1 MQKCFK
7 LLLMLLLGVVGL
19 CLAGAA
25 VYGALHHIP
34 SQHGIKLW
42 TGLGVLAV
50 LCWIGIKKLYD
61 DFND

>member
-1 MQKCFK
+1 MKKFFK
-7 LLLMLLLGVVGL
+7 LLLMLLLGLVGL

-25 VYGALHHIP
+25 GYGALHHIP
-34 SQHGIKLW
+34 AWHERKLW

-50 LCWIGIKKLYD
+50 LCWIGVKKLYD

>member
-1 MQKCFK
+1 
-7 LLLMLLLGVVGL
+7 MLLLGAVGL

-34 SQHGIKLW
+34 RQDGIKLW
-42 TGLGVLAV
+42 TWVGVLAV
-50 LCWIGIKKLYD
+50 LCWIGMKKLYD